1 MKTTAKKPSPG
12 IWIVSL
18 VAIAF
23 GLLTLKEGGLTLFG
37 PSQYAEAAGQYVP
50 FVLWFNFIAGFF
62 YILAGVY
69 IFCQHRVGAVL
80 SMLIALL
87 TVGVFAAFAV
97 HIALDGS
104 YEQRTL
110 IAMSVRSLVWIII
123 AVFVYRKLM
132 GHGDGIIGRCTRRT
146 LRG

>member
-1 MKTTAKKPSPG
+1 MKTTARKRSSG
-12 IWIVSL
+12 IWVISL

-23 GLLTLKEGGLTLFG
+23 GLLTLKEGGLILFG

-62 YILAGVY
+62 YILAGVC
-69 IFCQHRVGAVL
+69 IFRQHRVGAIL

-87 TVGVFAAFAV
+87 TVGVFGAFAA

-123 AVFVYRKLM
+123 AVFAYRKLM
-132 GHGDGIIGRCTRRT
+132 GSCANAVH
-146 LRG
+146 